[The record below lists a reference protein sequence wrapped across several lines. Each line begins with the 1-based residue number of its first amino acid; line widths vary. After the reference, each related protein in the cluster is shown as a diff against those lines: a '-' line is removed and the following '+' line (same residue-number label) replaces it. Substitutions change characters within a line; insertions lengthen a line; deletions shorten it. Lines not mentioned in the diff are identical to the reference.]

1 MRTKV
6 ESRNA
11 PKQSNLYDLEASGKL
26 VALRELLRDAGIY
39 VQHLTAADNDSSLL
53 YCDGEEEQGSD
64 VDDDQKVLEP
74 DYQGSNNNDRQY
86 LSNMNG
92 SRCLIFAQFT
102 HKLPRSFSPTPT
114 EMVLM
119 GKKEMSQNAC
129 SASHRRSYDSCKPAR
144 GPLSPVSF

>member
-11 PKQSNLYDLEASGKL
+11 PTQSSLYDLEASGKL

-102 HKLPRSFSPTPT
+102 HSLDIVEELLIKRHMPSVKYLR
-114 EMVLM
+114 LD
-119 GKKEMSQNAC
+119 GKV
-129 SASHRRSYDSCKPAR
+129 
-144 GPLSPVSF
+144 PVSKRSDVVDRF